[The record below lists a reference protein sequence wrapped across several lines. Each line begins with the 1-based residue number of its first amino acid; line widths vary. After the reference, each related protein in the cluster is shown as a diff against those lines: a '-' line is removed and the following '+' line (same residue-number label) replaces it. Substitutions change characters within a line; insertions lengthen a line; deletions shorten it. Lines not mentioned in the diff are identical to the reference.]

1 MSDEWAR
8 ARSVSVGA
16 NEQSGTARRHNSPPH
31 AIEAHGLKRA
41 FGRRMAVDGVDLD
54 VAAGDCMAIFGPNGA
69 GKTTLLRLL
78 GGLLK
83 PSAGTAIVGGVRLPA
98 GDEARGAVGLIAHAT
113 MLYGALS
120 ASENVEFAARLH
132 GVRDYR
138 NASAAA
144 LDKMNVLDRASAP
157 VRLLSRGMQQRVAI
171 ARAIVHAPSVIL
183 LDEPFTGLDDAGASA
198 LTMLL
203 STLRD
208 GGAALVLVTHN
219 LAEGLALA
227 THASIMREGRF
238 ARSEKRSVINAA
250 QFQSEY
256 RELVSHGS

>member
-1 MSDEWAR
+1 
-8 ARSVSVGA
+8 
-16 NEQSGTARRHNSPPH
+16 
-31 AIEAHGLKRA
+31 
-41 FGRRMAVDGVDLD
+41 
-54 VAAGDCMAIFGPNGA
+54 PNGA

-83 PSAGTAIVGGVRLPA
+83 PSAGTAIVGGVCLPA

-120 ASENVEFAARLH
+120 ARENVEFAARLH

-138 NASAAA
+138 QATAAA
-144 LDKMNVLDRASAP
+144 LGKMRLVDRASAP
-157 VRLLSRGMQQRVAI
+157 VRALSRGMQQRVAI

-219 LAEGLALA
+219 LVEGLALA
-227 THASIMREGRF
+227 THLSIMRAGRF
-238 ARSEKRSVINAA
+238 ARSEERSSIDPE
-250 QFQSEY
+250 QYQSEY
-256 RELVSHGS
+256 RKLVAHDA

>member
-1 MSDEWAR
+1 MSAE
-8 ARSVSVGA
+8 GA
-16 NEQSGTARRHNSPPH
+16 GASLQSGEAAASHIVRQPGH
-31 AIEAHGLKRA
+31 AGHAVEAQGLKRA
-41 FGRRMAVDGVDLD
+41 FGRRMAVNGVDLRIH
-54 VAAGDCMAIFGPNGA
+54 AGDCMAIFGPNGA

-83 PSAGTAIVGGVRLPA
+83 PTAGSAVVGGVRLPA

-120 ASENVEFAARLH
+120 ARENVEFAARMH
-132 GVRDYR
+132 GVRNYR
-138 NASAAA
+138 DAAAAA
-144 LDKMNVLDRASAP
+144 LDKMRILNRASAP
-157 VRLLSRGMQQRVAI
+157 VRALSRGMQQRVAI
-171 ARAIVHAPSVIL
+171 ARAIVHAPAVIL

-203 STLRD
+203 TTLKD

-227 THASIMREGRF
+227 THVSVMREGRF
-238 ARSEKRSVINAA
+238 ARCDERSAIDATRYQND
-250 QFQSEY
+250 Y
-256 RELVSHGS
+256 RELLSHDA